1 MRKYIL
7 ILLLALTAASCA
19 TLRAPAKLERFV
31 NRVERNADR
40 YRPYQWERAN
50 RHYEALI
57 REYIDN
63 YRMYTIAEKQQAM
76 SAIGRYHAILV
87 DHGIKQ
93 GIGFLGSLG
102 SYAGG
107 LLDVL
112 RQDVGAVEDF
122 LQSVLG
128 LGKKEI
134 GNAVDLLKKNLA
146 EYSAGCCSRR
156 SCRARSAAN
165 PTARRDPTSRPR
177 RCTSRRRWSGRNR
190 TG

>member
-7 ILLLALTAASCA
+7 VLLVALTAASCA
-19 TLRAPAKLERFV
+19 TLRAPAKLERLV

-40 YRPYQWERAN
+40 YRPYQWERVN
-50 RHYEALI
+50 RQYEALL

-63 YRMYTIAEKQQAM
+63 YRTYTISEKQRAM
-76 SAIGRYHAILV
+76 AAIGRYHAILV

-107 LLDVL
+107 LLDIL

-122 LQSVLG
+122 LRNVLG
-128 LGKKEI
+128 LGSAETKSALDSLRKR
-134 GNAVDLLKKNLA
+134 LA
-146 EYSAGCCSRR
+146 E
-156 SCRARSAAN
+156 
-165 PTARRDPTSRPR
+165 
-177 RCTSRRRWSGRNR
+177 
-190 TG
+190 

>member
-1 MRKYIL
+1 MRKYLL
-7 ILLLALTAASCA
+7 ILLVALTAASCA
-19 TLRAPAKLERFV
+19 TLRAPAKLERLV

-50 RHYEALI
+50 RQYEALL

-63 YRMYTIAEKQQAM
+63 YRTYSISEKQRAM
-76 SAIGRYHAILV
+76 SAIGRYHALLV

-107 LLDVL
+107 LLDIL

-122 LQSVLG
+122 LRNVLG
-128 LGKKEI
+128 LGAAETKSALES
-134 GNAVDLLKKNLA
+134 LRRQLA
-146 EYSAGCCSRR
+146 E
-156 SCRARSAAN
+156 
-165 PTARRDPTSRPR
+165 
-177 RCTSRRRWSGRNR
+177 
-190 TG
+190 

>member
-1 MRKYIL
+1 MRKYLL
-7 ILLLALTAASCA
+7 ILLVALAAASCA

-40 YRPYQWERAN
+40 YRPYQWDRAN
-50 RHYEALI
+50 REYEALI

-76 SAIGRYHAILV
+76 AAIGRYHALLV
-87 DHGIKQ
+87 DHGVKQ

-122 LQSVLG
+122 LQNVLG
-128 LGKKEI
+128 LGKTETKSALE
-134 GNAVDLLKKNLA
+134 NLRKKLA
-146 EYSAGCCSRR
+146 E
-156 SCRARSAAN
+156 
-165 PTARRDPTSRPR
+165 
-177 RCTSRRRWSGRNR
+177 
-190 TG
+190 

>member
-7 ILLLALTAASCA
+7 ILLVALTAASCA
-19 TLRAPAKLERFV
+19 TLRAPAKLERLV

-50 RHYEALI
+50 RQYEALL

-63 YRMYTIAEKQQAM
+63 YRTYSISEKQRAM
-76 SAIGRYHAILV
+76 SAIGRYHALLV

-107 LLDVL
+107 LLDIL

-122 LQSVLG
+122 LRNVLG
-128 LGKKEI
+128 LGGAETKSALES
-134 GNAVDLLKKNLA
+134 LRRQLA
-146 EYSAGCCSRR
+146 E
-156 SCRARSAAN
+156 
-165 PTARRDPTSRPR
+165 
-177 RCTSRRRWSGRNR
+177 
-190 TG
+190 